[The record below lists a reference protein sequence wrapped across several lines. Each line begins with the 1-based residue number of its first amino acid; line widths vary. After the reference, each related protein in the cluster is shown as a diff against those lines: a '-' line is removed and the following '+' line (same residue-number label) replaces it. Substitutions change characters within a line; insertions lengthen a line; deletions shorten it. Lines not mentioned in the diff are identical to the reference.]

1 MLTLTL
7 KRNIIKAVVTIMF
20 TITKAMVG
28 ATITR
33 IEDAIMVFHTRLTT
47 AALAMAMVMVDLIII
62 NQSLDNTLIIVV
74 TRIVTIIIKVG
85 IINILLTRIV
95 MVRDTRIITLIVVC
109 ITVTGLPKIPISWLT
124 SLTCTMERMSRLLLH
139 SSVAPR
145 TVMIVRNLKTITT
158 TKSNVILGF
167 WHQKEGEGLRYS
179 RTSSSKRIRIVYH
192 TLLVMSGFRT
202 N

>member
-1 MLTLTL
+1 
-7 KRNIIKAVVTIMF
+7 MF
-20 TITKAMVG
+20 TITKVMVG

-33 IEDAIMVFHTRLTT
+33 IGDAIIVFHTRLT
-47 AALAMAMVMVDLIII
+47 AAPPAMVDLIII
-62 NQSLDNTLIIVV
+62 KVSAGVDNTLIIVV

-95 MVRDTRIITLIVVC
+95 MVRGTRMITLIVVC

-124 SLTCTMERMSRLLLH
+124 SLTCTMERMLRLLLP

-145 TVMIVRNLKTITT
+145 TVMIVRILKTITT

-167 WHQKEGEGLRYS
+167 WHQKEGEGLRYIIGQAQV
-179 RTSSSKRIRIVYH
+179 K
-192 TLLVMSGFRT
+192 G
-202 N
+202 